1 MAAVLQLA
9 EGAAPSTPGSGYHD
23 LYFDTSGDPHILKD
37 DGTNKTL
44 AYTDIVAATANI
56 ADAAVTNV
64 KLADMAEETI
74 KGRASGAGTGD
85 ATDLTAAQVA
95 AILGDY
101 FPALGDATWTDLT
114 LTANWITTSV
124 YPSPL
129 GSYSP
134 TWVAP
139 ACRLI
144 GGICYLRGH
153 CKSNSNSADY
163 VIATL
168 GAAYRPAADTW
179 LPIYYSN
186 STTTMGESWV
196 VVKANG
202 ELLIPTRTLNYSYSF
217 DGLSFPV

>member
-44 AYTDIVAATANI
+44 AYTDISCATANI
-56 ADAAVTNV
+56 ADEAVTNA
-64 KLADMAEETI
+64 KLAHMAEETI

-85 ATDLTAAQVA
+85 ATDLTPAQVA
-95 AILGDY
+95 AILADQ
-101 FPALGDATWTDLT
+101 FPALGDAAWTTLT
-114 LTANWITTSV
+114 LATYWTETSV
-124 YPSPL
+124 YPTTL
-129 GSYSP
+129 GSYTP

-153 CKSNSNSADY
+153 VRSSSNSADY
-163 VIATL
+163 VFATL
-168 GAAYRPAADTW
+168 GAGYRPAADTW

-186 STTTMGESWV
+186 STTTFAESWV
-196 VVKANG
+196 LIKTNG
-202 ELLIPTRTLNYSYSF
+202 ELLIPNRSNAYCYHL
-217 DGLSFPV
+217 DGICFPV